1 MAKIT
6 ANNIQAGSITLTTLA
21 TSVSNSIT
29 SASVTSQAAFDKANT
44 AVSTVGGNTS
54 VTGNILPSSTLTYD
68 LGSDALRWRDL
79 YLSGN
84 TLNLGTA
91 SITTDANTGA
101 IAFVPAVTASNPNP
115 VGLIITAN
123 GVLTTIQTNGGVV
136 YASNIET
143 IVANTG
149 TIVFDSDLMY
159 YAANTA
165 NLAMAVNATQN
176 TNITNADAKAQA
188 AFNAAN
194 TVSPLDSYARQT
206 ANAAFDKANTAI
218 TTSGGSI
225 IGSLNVSQNLTVTGN
240 LSVLGTTTSIN
251 TEQYE
256 IVDPMIKLGIG
267 NYVTDQIDIG
277 FAGHYNDGANAHT
290 GLFRDFATKDYYL
303 FQGYTPELTGNNNID
318 ISHASFSTANL
329 VASLKGNVI
338 ATTVTIGGRNQASVD
353 STQNTNITHADNKA
367 QAAFSSANTNATN
380 LTNFIELFSGVEVTQ
395 NNRIAVVETYVQ
407 AAFDKANTGGG
418 AGSDQYARDTAN
430 TASSNTIII
439 QGVDTA
445 QNTRMS
451 IIEGVDTAQNTR
463 MSIIEGVDT
472 TQNTDITNADAKAQ
486 AAFDVANTS
495 ITTSGGTITGSLTVN
510 GNLTVSGITQN
521 TLEVAN
527 GIINLAVGN
536 VVGDNVSIGI
546 LAHYNNGDPYESGP
560 EYANV
565 FTGLLRPGFT
575 ENYWDPSFHLVKD
588 LDPSWSAC
596 NSYGF
601 AHSDLVVGKLTA
613 DGNITST
620 FSYGGSVIEGFTVRA
635 DQIFYGASYG
645 VEGTN
650 LQTAIGNIQND
661 YYYLQGAYNQAN
673 TTADLVR
680 SDSLFNES
688 TVTLGSYVG
697 TGQPVKQIWFT
708 GPVTGNVR
716 VANNSSQANSIGYL
730 GVPQSNLNPM
740 SASYTLTISD
750 SGEHLYMVPSSS
762 ALTVNIPPN
771 SSVPFPIGTA
781 IVTVLDAAFKS
792 NVVPQTGVT
801 LRLAGNTAGSN
812 VSRTL
817 SEYSMASLIKV
828 GTDVWYISGA
838 GVT

>member
-1 MAKIT
+1 MSFPISPANNQVALIKGVVYKYNSTKGAWYRSGETTSNSLTANTIT
-6 ANNIQAGSITLTTLA
+6 ALNNLI
-21 TSVSNSIT
+21 
-29 SASVTSQAAFDKANT
+29 
-44 AVSTVGGNTS
+44 VGGNTS
-54 VTGNILPSSTLTYD
+54 VTGSILPSSTLTYD
-68 LGSDALRWRDL
+68 LGSANLRWRDL

-101 IAFVPAVTASNPNP
+101 IALVPAVTASNPNP

-149 TIVFDSDLMY
+149 TVVFDSGLMY

-165 NLAMAVNATQN
+165 NLAMAVNSTQN

-206 ANAAFDKANTAI
+206 ANAAFDKANSANVLAQAAFNAANTVSPLDSYARQTANAAFDKANTAI
-218 TTSGGSI
+218 TTSGGTI
-225 IGSLNVSQNLTVTGN
+225 TGSLNVSQNLTVTGN

-303 FQGYTPELTGNNNID
+303 FQGYTPELSGNNNVN

-338 ATTVTIGGRNQASVD
+338 ATTITIGGRDQASVD
-353 STQNTNITHADNKA
+353 STQNTNITYVDNKA
-367 QAAFSSANTNATN
+367 QAAFLSANTNATN
-380 LTNFIELFSGVEVTQ
+380 LTNFTELFTGIEVSQ

-407 AAFDKANTGGG
+407 AAFDKANAANSLAQAAYNQANTGGG
-418 AGSDQYARDTAN
+418 ADSYARQTAN
-430 TASSNTIII
+430 SASSNTIII
-439 QGVDTA
+439 QGVD
-445 QNTRMS
+445 S
-451 IIEGVDTAQNTR
+451 
-463 MSIIEGVDT
+463 
-472 TQNTDITNADAKAQ
+472 TQNTNITVADSKAQ
-486 AAFDVANTS
+486 AAFDKANGANGLAAGAYAAANTKYDS
-495 ITTSGGTITGSLTVN
+495 TGGTISGSVTLTGTITG
-510 GNLTVSGITQN
+510 
-521 TLEVAN
+521 
-527 GIINLAVGN
+527 
-536 VVGDNVSIGI
+536 NVSI
-546 LAHYNNGDPYESGP
+546 A
-560 EYANV
+560 
-565 FTGLLRPGFT
+565 T
-575 ENYWDPSFHLVKD
+575 
-588 LDPSWSAC
+588 
-596 NSYGF
+596 
-601 AHSDLVVGKLTA
+601 
-613 DGNITST
+613 
-620 FSYGGSVIEGFTVRA
+620 
-635 DQIFYGASYG
+635 
-645 VEGTN
+645 
-650 LQTAIGNIQND
+650 
-661 YYYLQGAYNQAN
+661 
-673 TTADLVR
+673 
-680 SDSLFNES
+680 
-688 TVTLGSYVG
+688 
-697 TGQPVKQIWFT
+697 
-708 GPVTGNVR
+708 
-716 VANNSSQANSIGYL
+716 NSSQANSIGYL

-740 SASYTLTISD
+740 SANYTLTIGD

-781 IVTVLDAAFKS
+781 IVTVLDAAYKS

-812 VSRTL
+812 VARTL

-828 GTDVWYISGA
+828 DTNLWYISGA

>member
-1 MAKIT
+1 MSFPISPANNQVALIKGVVYKYNSTKGAWYRSGETTSNSLTANTIT
-6 ANNIQAGSITLTTLA
+6 ALNNLI
-21 TSVSNSIT
+21 
-29 SASVTSQAAFDKANT
+29 
-44 AVSTVGGNTS
+44 VGGNTS
-54 VTGNILPSSTLTYD
+54 VTGSILPSSTLTYD
-68 LGSDALRWRDL
+68 LGSADLRWRDL

-101 IAFVPAVTASNPNP
+101 IALVPAVTASNPNP

-149 TIVFDSDLMY
+149 TVVFDSGLMY

-165 NLAMAVNATQN
+165 NLAMAVNATQNTNITIATNAATGAFAQANATAGGLTSANSRLTIIEGVDVTQN

-225 IGSLNVSQNLTVTGN
+225 TGSLNVSQNLTVTGN

-303 FQGYTPELTGNNNID
+303 FQGYTPELSGNNNVD
-318 ISHASFSTANL
+318 INHASFSTANL

-338 ATTVTIGGRNQASVD
+338 ATTITIGGRDQASVD
-353 STQNTNITHADNKA
+353 STQNTNITHVDNKA

-380 LTNFIELFSGVEVTQ
+380 LTNFTELFTGIEVSQ
-395 NNRIAVVETYVQ
+395 NNRIAVVENYVQ
-407 AAFDKANTGGG
+407 SAFNKANAANSLAQAAYNQANTGGG
-418 AGSDQYARDTAN
+418 GS
-430 TASSNTIII
+430 ASSN
-439 QGVDTA
+439 
-445 QNTRMS
+445 
-451 IIEGVDTAQNTR
+451 
-463 MSIIEGVDT
+463 
-472 TQNTDITNADAKAQ
+472 
-486 AAFDVANTS
+486 F
-495 ITTSGGTITGSLTVN
+495 
-510 GNLTVSGITQN
+510 
-521 TLEVAN
+521 AN

-575 ENYWDPSFHLVKD
+575 ENYSDPSFHLVKD

-620 FSYGGSVIEGFTVRA
+620 TVIA

-645 VEGTN
+645 VGGTN

-740 SASYTLTISD
+740 SASYTLTIGD

-812 VSRTL
+812 VARTL

>member
-54 VTGNILPSSTLTYD
+54 ITGNILPSSTLTYD
-68 LGSDALRWRDL
+68 LGSDNLRWRDL

-101 IAFVPAVTASNPNP
+101 IALVPAVTASNPNP

-149 TIVFDSDLMY
+149 TVVFDSGLMY

-165 NLAMAVNATQN
+165 KLAMAVNSTQN
-176 TNITNADAKAQA
+176 TNITNANAKAQ
-188 AFNAAN
+188 
-194 TVSPLDSYARQT
+194 
-206 ANAAFDKANTAI
+206 AAFDKANTAI

-303 FQGYTPELTGNNNID
+303 FQGYTPELSGNNNVD

-338 ATTVTIGGRNQASVD
+338 ATTITIGGRDQSSVD
-353 STQNTNITHADNKA
+353 STQNTNITHVDNKA

-380 LTNFIELFSGVEVTQ
+380 LTNFTELFTGIEVSQ
-395 NNRIAVVETYVQ
+395 NNRISTAENYVQ
-407 AAFDKANTGGG
+407 SAFDKANAANSLAQAAYNQANTGGG
-418 AGSDQYARDTAN
+418 GS
-430 TASSNTIII
+430 ASSN
-439 QGVDTA
+439 
-445 QNTRMS
+445 
-451 IIEGVDTAQNTR
+451 
-463 MSIIEGVDT
+463 
-472 TQNTDITNADAKAQ
+472 
-486 AAFDVANTS
+486 F
-495 ITTSGGTITGSLTVN
+495 
-510 GNLTVSGITQN
+510 
-521 TLEVAN
+521 AN

-546 LAHYNNGDPYESGP
+546 LAHYNNGDPYQSGP

-645 VEGTN
+645 VDGTN
-650 LQTAIGNIQND
+650 LQTTIGNIQND
-661 YYYLQGAYNQAN
+661 YYYLQGAYNLAN

-680 SDSLFNES
+680 SESLFNES

-697 TGQPVKQIWFT
+697 TGQPVRQIRFT

-740 SASYTLTISD
+740 ATSYTLTIGD

-812 VSRTL
+812 VARTL

-838 GVT
+838 GVA